1 MHGIPAS
8 LPALMAAEK
17 VLTRWERAGGDLS
30 AVTAGEDDLGGQLL
44 ALVARAREQGE
55 SAEDLLRAAVRG
67 FAEGQPG

>member
-1 MHGIPAS
+1 
-8 LPALMAAEK
+8 MAAEK
-17 VLTRWERAGGDLS
+17 VLTRWERTGGDLS

-67 FAEGQPG
+67 FAEGRRPQ